1 MDNKILLKRSQTIKV
16 DRELKES
23 KTIRDAES
31 HRNATK
37 LKELAKLKQSL
48 AIDPTIYGFGIDP
61 FSLENIVTNYKD
73 RVLYNNNNIVK
84 EYPDLLFFE
93 KQEGTQTLIDS
104 LQTDIER
111 GIKNKEKSEKVFGS
125 NKSYLENLPPFS
137 LYLLEAFEDPMV
149 QLLIV
154 CAIIS
159 IALGGTLSDD
169 PNKDWIDGLSMII
182 AVFIVVMIGS
192 VTRYQEKKQFFDLN
206 KIQAKYKVIRMGN
219 IKELLSDEILVG
231 DLILINYGEIIP
243 VDILLI
249 EGNEIKM
256 DESVLTGETF
266 PAKKEIFEKC
276 EELKKKGNKNIPS
289 PLILS
294 GTKCIQGN
302 GKGIVL
308 CVGSHSQKNLYK
320 TSLDTDKDD
329 DIQSPLNDN
338 LENISRKIAIF
349 GLISGT
355 IIFISLFIRFG
366 IEFQQNMK
374 AYKKHFYL
382 KVLMKSFLFNFPY
395 KKNNANIQSVAI
407 QDNVTN
413 PKYLIAKKILDIILL
428 SISIFIIAIPEG
440 LSSAI
445 NLSFAF
451 SLKKLVKHNNLIR
464 KIEACEKMGCANYL
478 CIDKTG
484 IITTNEMSVSK
495 IIIGNNEIKDLENIM
510 NTNDSKEIKNPLDFF
525 NNKEYWKT
533 LKLAISLNLECQIHV
548 LDKDDMDGNLEKC
561 ESWNKTDKS
570 LIDFLHKFGVSISYY
585 NEKYLSDVKN
595 YKLFKFNQKT
605 KRMTSCIHHEKFPT
619 KYRLFTKGASEKFS
633 RYCTSYMNPNNGVI
647 EKIDDEFKNNI
658 NNTLT
663 EFNKEKMRT
672 IYIAYKD
679 ITEKEFENCE
689 NDNKN
694 GQYIEENNL
703 TFLAIIIIKD
713 PIEKEVKEAIQT
725 CKNSFIN
732 VIMVTGEN
740 MMTSASIAKDCGILN
755 ENFDINNL
763 LPNDMEYNPE
773 LMYDDF
779 KKEDYI
785 DKILIDQP
793 KIITGN
799 TFYEIIGGIYCKECN
814 KDINSCGCPKTD
826 EEARQLAESQVEN
839 DSDDKICDIRNE
851 QIRDIKNFEKLLRN
865 LKVIARAEPI
875 HKYALVLGLKTLKNI
890 VAVTGKSTND
900 APTLEIGDIGISML
914 SGTDVAKRA
923 SDIILTDNNFSSIMA
938 TIIFGRNISENVR
951 KFLQF
956 QLTINFS
963 SCFSVFICAV
973 FGNET
978 PLTPIQLLWI
988 NLIMDSFGALSL
1000 ATEPPY
1006 IAILKVKPK
1015 KSNETLITSK
1025 MLKHIFLQTI
1035 ILFTLMVLLYICGP
1049 KFIPEE
1055 NLVKIA
1061 ENRIIKYCYGKIPGA
1076 GNNHGLI
1083 ISGAKIYWPS
1093 DVYLKGNINKN
1104 YCGNYASRQ
1113 NLNLAFKE
1121 YININCSTSHMTII
1135 FNVFVFYSLFN
1146 QINCRILDDS
1156 LNIFK
1161 HITKSYLFLIIIV
1174 FEIIVQIMIISFGNT
1189 VFHVSFMGLTW
1200 KQWLISFGFSAIT
1213 FLVSIIAKF
1222 INLDKHIEKC
1232 LKPFEEEEIYLEE
1245 DKDHEINKIDSE
1257 MSTFEKNFRLDET
1270 NIYNEHNKKDN
1281 VDLLKM
1287 SDFTQDNQNVSNK
1300 EKNEVL

>member
-1 MDNKILLKRSQTIKV
+1 MDNKILLKRSKTIRV

-23 KTIRDAES
+23 KTIIDSES
-31 HRNATK
+31 HRNISK

-93 KQEGTQTLIDS
+93 KQGGTQTLIDS

-111 GIKNKEKSEKVFGS
+111 GIKNRDKSIKVFGS

-169 PNKDWIDGLSMII
+169 PSKDWIDGLSMII
-182 AVFIVVMIGS
+182 AVLIVVMIGS
-192 VTRYQEKKQFFDLN
+192 VTKYQEKKQFFNFN
-206 KIQAKYKVIRMGN
+206 KIQAKYKVIRRGS
-219 IKELLSDEILVG
+219 IKELLSDEIVVG

-256 DESVLTGETF
+256 DEIVLTGETF

-308 CVGSHSQKNLYK
+308 CVGSHSQKNLHK

-329 DIQSPLNDN
+329 DIQSPLTDS

-366 IEFQQNMK
+366 IEFHQNMK
-374 AYKKHFYL
+374 VYKKHFHL
-382 KVLMKSFLFNFPY
+382 KILMKSFLFNFPY
-395 KKNNANIQSVAI
+395 KKINSFIQGVAI

-428 SISIFIIAIPEG
+428 SISIFVIAIPEG

-445 NLSFAF
+445 TLSFAF
-451 SLKKLVKHNNLIR
+451 SLKKLVKHNNFIR

-495 IIIGNNEIKDLENIM
+495 IIIGNNEIKDLESILNV
-510 NTNDSKEIKNPLDFF
+510 NDSKTIKNPLDFF
-525 NNKEYWKT
+525 NNKEYWKA
-533 LKLAISLNLECQIHV
+533 LRLAISLNLECQIHV
-548 LDKDDMDGNLEKC
+548 LDKDDMAGNLEKC
-561 ESWNKTDKS
+561 ESWNKTDKA
-570 LIDFLHKFGVSISYY
+570 LIDFLHIFGVSISYY
-585 NEKYLSDVKN
+585 NEKYLSDVNN
-595 YKLFKFNQKT
+595 YKLFKLNKKT
-605 KRMTSCIHHEKFPT
+605 KRMTSCIHYEKFPT

-633 RYCTSYMNPNNGVI
+633 KYCTSYMNPNNGAI
-647 EKIDDEFKNNI
+647 EEINEEFKNNI
-658 NNTLT
+658 NNSLT
-663 EFNKEKMRT
+663 KFNKEKMRT

-703 TFLAIIIIKD
+703 IFLAIIAIND
-713 PIEKEVKEAIQT
+713 PIEKEVKESIQK
-725 CKNSFIN
+725 CKDSFIN

-740 MMTSASIAKDCGILN
+740 IMTASSIAKDCGILN

-773 LMYDDF
+773 LIHDNF
-779 KKEDYI
+779 KKDDYI

-793 KIITGN
+793 KILTGN
-799 TFYEIIGGIYCKECN
+799 TFYKIIGGIFCKECD
-814 KDINSCGCPKTD
+814 KDINLCECPKTD
-826 EEARQLAESQVEN
+826 EEARQMAENQLEN
-839 DSDDKICDIRNE
+839 DSVDKICDIRNE
-851 QIRDIKNFEKLLRN
+851 QIRNIKNFQMLLRN

-875 HKYALVLGLKTLKNI
+875 HKYALVLGLKALNNI

-900 APTLEIGDIGISML
+900 APTLQISDIGISML
-914 SGTDVAKRA
+914 SGTDVAKKA
-923 SDIILTDNNFSSIMA
+923 SDIILTDNNFSSLMA
-938 TIIFGRNISENVR
+938 AIIFGRNICENIR

-963 SCFSVFICAV
+963 SCFSVFVCAV

-1000 ATEPPY
+1000 ATEPPK
-1006 IAILKVKPK
+1006 IDILKVKPK
-1015 KSNETLITSK
+1015 KTNETLITSK
-1025 MLKHIFLQTI
+1025 MFKHIILQSI
-1035 ILFTLMVLLYICGP
+1035 ILFALMVFLYICAP

-1061 ENRIIKYCYGKIPGA
+1061 ENRILKYCYGKIPGA
-1076 GNNHGLI
+1076 GTNERLI
-1083 ISGAKIYWPS
+1083 ISGAKMYWPS
-1093 DVYLKGNINKN
+1093 NVYLKGNINNN

-1113 NLNLAFKE
+1113 NLNVAFKE
-1121 YININCSTSHMTII
+1121 YININCSTAHMTII

-1161 HITKSYLFLIIIV
+1161 HIKKSYLFLIIIS
-1174 FEIIVQIMIISFGNT
+1174 FEIIVQIIIICFGNT
-1189 VFHVSFMGLTW
+1189 VFHISFMGLTW
-1200 KQWLISFGFSAIT
+1200 KQWLISLGFSSIT
-1213 FLVSIIAKF
+1213 FFVSIIAKF

-1232 LKPFEEEEIYLEE
+1232 LKPFQEEEIYLEE
-1245 DKDHEINKIDSE
+1245 DKNDQIKKMDSE
-1257 MSTFEKNFRLDET
+1257 ISTFEKNLRLDET

-1281 VDLLKM
+1281 IDLLKM
-1287 SDFTQDNQNVSNK
+1287 SDFTQDNQNINNK
-1300 EKNEVL
+1300 EKNELL